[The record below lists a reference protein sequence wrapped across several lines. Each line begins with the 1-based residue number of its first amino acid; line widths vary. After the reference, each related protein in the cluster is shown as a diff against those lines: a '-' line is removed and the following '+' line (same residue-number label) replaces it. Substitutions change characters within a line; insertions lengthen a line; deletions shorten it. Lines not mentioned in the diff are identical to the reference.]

1 MKSRDYQI
9 DNIKGMLIILVVFGH
24 MFLATTSGFSWIT
37 TLIYSFH
44 MPVFIFLNG
53 LFSKNV
59 TLKKVFRFGLLYF
72 VIQMFYIFLAYVTN
86 YPWIPQDGIIFTPI
100 FHVWYLMS
108 LTFWYLITTILKK
121 VRIGKVIVFVI
132 SIFLALLIRCIKFDV
147 DGNYFAYARTLV
159 FLPIFLAG
167 YYMPYK
173 TIFKLR
179 DSLQRNKIILS
190 LGAVLFI
197 FFQFKFFGDSAT
209 KWMQLFFGYAQQSKF
224 SGNFFTFIAK
234 EGIQYILGFAML
246 FILLGLSPKNE
257 QKLSYLGQRTL
268 SIYIFHPIV
277 YFIVYNNLGKRDP
290 NTLTPVLIAS
300 ILTIGTVAFILIMEK
315 LASSYF
321 SKN

>member
-1 MKSRDYQI
+1 MKSRDYQM
-9 DNIKGMLIILVVFGH
+9 DNIKGILIILVVFGH
-24 MFLATTSGFSWIT
+24 MFLAITSGFSWIT

-59 TLKKVFRFGLLYF
+59 TVKKVFRFGLLYF
-72 VIQMFYIFLAYVTN
+72 VVQLFYIFLINMTN

-108 LTFWYLITTILKK
+108 LTFWYLITIILKK
-121 VRIGKVIVFVI
+121 IQISKVIVFVI
-132 SIFLALLIRCIKFDV
+132 SIILALLIRFIKFDV

-159 FLPIFLAG
+159 FLPFFLAG
-167 YYMPYK
+167 YYMSYE

-179 DSLQRNKIILS
+179 DNLQRNKIILS

-197 FFQFKFFGDSAT
+197 FCQIKYFGASAS
-209 KWMQLFFGYAQQSKF
+209 KWMRLFFGYAQQSKF
-224 SGNFFTFIAK
+224 AGNFFTFIAK

-246 FILLGLSPKNE
+246 LILLGLVPKNE
-257 QKLSYLGQRTL
+257 QKLSYLGQHTL

-277 YFIVYNNLGKRDP
+277 YFIVYNNLIKLDP

-300 ILTIGTVAFILIMEK
+300 ILTIATVAFILIIEK
-315 LASSYF
+315 LVSPYF
-321 SKN
+321 HRK